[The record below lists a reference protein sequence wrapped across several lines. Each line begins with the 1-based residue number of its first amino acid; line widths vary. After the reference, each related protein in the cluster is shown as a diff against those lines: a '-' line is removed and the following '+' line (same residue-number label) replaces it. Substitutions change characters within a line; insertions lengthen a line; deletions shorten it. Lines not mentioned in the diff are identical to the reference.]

1 MRRISVWL
9 ALCLLLVAAPAAAQD
24 AKQSSRVPETA
35 PHVKSSAGVVA
46 ADHPVASR
54 IGAQV
59 LASGGNA
66 ADAGAAALLANG
78 VVNPMSSGL
87 GGGGFCLYRPLETGE
102 VKVLD
107 FREKAPKNADRD
119 MFVVD
124 GEVRRDLQ
132 MRGGLAVGVPG
143 EPGGLW
149 GLQRIHG
156 ALAWKDVVH
165 PAYELANDG
174 FEVGD
179 ALAKRLQ
186 SRSESLE
193 KHPKLAAAFKKGGSW
208 VAKGDLLKRP
218 GLARTLAEY
227 RDNGPMAFYHGD
239 IAAKIVEAVNA
250 AGGRFQSAD
259 MREYSIVHRDPIKG
273 TYRSHDI
280 YSMPPPSSGGTTI
293 VETLNILEGWNLSE
307 MGVNSLSIHLIT
319 EALKHAFADRAR
331 WLGDTDFVE
340 VPVERLTSK
349 AYADE
354 LRETIDEDGVLPRED
369 YGTHR
374 QVPDDA
380 GTTHVSVIDADG
392 NMLACTSTINTSFG
406 SMVFVPE
413 YGLVLNNEM
422 GDFTPQPGKPN
433 NYGLIGTGQNAVAP
447 EKRPLSSMSPTL
459 VLKEGEPFIA
469 AGASGGPTI
478 ITGTLYAILRIID
491 FGQTPS
497 QAIASA
503 RLHHQWV
510 PMKLFM
516 EAPLGLQETLESWG
530 HKIDVRPAFNSVQI
544 VVRNEDGTL
553 TGVSDP
559 RKSGAPAAAD
569 TN

>member
-1 MRRISVWL
+1 MRRHSVWL
-9 ALCLLLVAAPAAAQD
+9 ALCLLLVAAPAVAQD
-24 AKQSSRVPETA
+24 AKPDNLVPETA
-35 PHVKSSAGVVA
+35 PSIESTSGVVA
-46 ADHPVASR
+46 ADHPIASQV
-54 IGAQV
+54 GADV

-87 GGGGFCLYRPLETGE
+87 GGGGFCLYRPSETGE
-102 VKVLD
+102 VKVID
-107 FREKAPKNADRD
+107 FREKAPKKADRD

-132 MRGGLAVGVPG
+132 MRGGMAVGVPG

-149 GLQRIHG
+149 ALQRIYG
-156 ALAWKDVVH
+156 ELAWKDTVE
-165 PAYELANDG
+165 PAYRLANDG
-174 FEVGD
+174 YEVGE
-179 ALAKRLQ
+179 ALASRLQ

-193 KHPKLAAAFKKGGSW
+193 EHPKLAAVFKKDGEW
-208 VAKGDLLKRP
+208 VEAGEMLERP
-218 GLARTLAEY
+218 GLAKTLADY

-239 IAAKIVEAVNA
+239 IADKIVEAVNA
-250 AGGRFQSAD
+250 AGGRFQTAD
-259 MREYSIVHRDPIKG
+259 MREYSIAHREPITG
-273 TYRSHDI
+273 TYRGHEI
-280 YSMPPPSSGGTTI
+280 FSMPPPSSGGTTI
-293 VETLNILEGWNLSE
+293 VETLNILEAWNLSE
-307 MGVNSLSIHLIT
+307 MGINSMSIHLIT

-331 WLGDTDFVE
+331 WLGDTDFVD

-349 AYADE
+349 EYAEE
-354 LRETIDEDGVLPRED
+354 LRSTIEEDDVLPRDE

-380 GTTHVSVIDADG
+380 GTTHLSVIDAAG

-413 YGLVLNNEM
+413 YGIVLNNEM
-422 GDFTPQPGKPN
+422 GDFTPQPFKPN

-459 VLKEGEPFIA
+459 VIKDGKPFIA

-491 FGQTPS
+491 FNQTPS
-497 QAIASA
+497 EAIASA

-516 EAPLGLQETLESWG
+516 ESPLGIKEQLESWG
-530 HKIDVRPAFNSVQI
+530 HEIDVRRAFNSVQI
-544 VVRNEDGTL
+544 VVRDDDGTL

-569 TN
+569 KK